1 MSRLCK
7 PIILIGFMASGKT
20 TIGKELSKILNRD
33 FIDTDELIEK
43 RVGLGIKEIFQR
55 YGEDFF
61 RDTEEK
67 IISEVIKDDN
77 TVIATGGGCI
87 LRETT
92 RRLLKEKGL
101 VFWLKVDP
109 ETVMN
114 RTDND
119 NTRPLLLVEKEEKI
133 RTLLAQRE
141 HLYRETAHYII
152 DATEPVE
159 SAVSEILTS
168 SGMI

>member
-1 MSRLCK
+1 
-7 PIILIGFMASGKT
+7 MASGKM

-43 RVGLGIKEIFQR
+43 KVGLTIKEIFQR

-67 IISEVIKDDN
+67 IISEITKDNN

-114 RTDND
+114 RTDSD

-133 RTLLAQRE
+133 RILLAQRE
-141 HLYRETAHYII
+141 PLYRETAHYII

-168 SGMI
+168 SGII